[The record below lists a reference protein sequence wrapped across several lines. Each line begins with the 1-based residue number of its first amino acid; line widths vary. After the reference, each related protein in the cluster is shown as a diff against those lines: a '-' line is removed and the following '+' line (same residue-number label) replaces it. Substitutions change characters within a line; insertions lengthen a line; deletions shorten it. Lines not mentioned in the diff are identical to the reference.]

1 MAKEKVLI
9 TVKTYPTISSK
20 YKETVCTARLRQ
32 DGSWV
37 RIYPVPFRQLQDD
50 EKYKKF
56 DWIQVDL
63 ERNHQDERAESYRPI
78 SEIERISHV
87 STRQD
92 WRERREL
99 ILNNSKVFHDF
110 AALIEQNK
118 NTGLSLATFKPAKI
132 IDLLVDEDVRDW
144 DPIKV
149 QAVKYL
155 ANQGD
160 LFKETSKCFNVV
172 RKLPYKFRYHF
183 ADINGH
189 ERKIMISDW
198 EIGMLYWNE
207 LKRHEGDEQTAIASV
222 KKKYL
227 EQLVDNRDIH
237 FFMGTTQQWDAR
249 NAPNPFMI
257 IGVFSPPKILQTA
270 LF

>member
-1 MAKEKVLI
+1 MYVGLSI
-9 TVKTYPTISSK
+9 HIYIYIS
-20 YKETVCTARLRQ
+20 
-32 DGSWV
+32 
-37 RIYPVPFRQLQDD
+37 
-50 EKYKKF
+50 
-56 DWIQVDL
+56 
-63 ERNHQDERAESYRPI
+63 
-78 SEIERISHV
+78 
-87 STRQD
+87 
-92 WRERREL
+92 
-99 ILNNSKVFHDF
+99 
-110 AALIEQNK
+110 LIEQNK

-198 EIGMLYWNE
+198 EIGMLY
-207 LKRHEGDEQTAIASV
+207 
-222 KKKYL
+222 
-227 EQLVDNRDIH
+227 
-237 FFMGTTQQWDAR
+237 
-249 NAPNPFMI
+249 
-257 IGVFSPPKILQTA
+257 
-270 LF
+270 